1 VILGALFRGYRA
13 VLTMVGLSGVQCF
26 TISRGYGQPPVEACT
41 GRRLLTLGWIEPLCT
56 PPSHHSISFFWLLP
70 CRAWWLCLLLHRRCV
85 CPQWAPC
92 FCAVCAGSI
101 PGVRRAHLAPVLCC
115 VWLWIPPRLPNN
127 RKSVVSGVLVVLA
140 FFYNHGEVCV
150 CVCEVS
156 RCVLASLP
164 HLLGNSC
171 HVDSP
176 IAREFRH
183 AFSHAGNVCSH
194 THFQVQGEGW
204 QKPEIWLQC
213 FLPFSFIYLFSFL
226 FLQTCVSPMV
236 VTGSGHHQYCPGLH
250 APMAGNTP
258 QSCGLLPDT
267 HCQTL

>member
-1 VILGALFRGYRA
+1 
-13 VLTMVGLSGVQCF
+13 MVGLSGVQCF
-26 TISRGYGQPPVEACT
+26 TISRGYGQLPVEACT

-92 FCAVCAGSI
+92 FCAVCAGSV

-156 RCVLASLP
+156 MCVSLP
-164 HLLGNSC
+164 S
-171 HVDSP
+171 
-176 IAREFRH
+176 
-183 AFSHAGNVCSH
+183 
-194 THFQVQGEGW
+194 
-204 QKPEIWLQC
+204 
-213 FLPFSFIYLFSFL
+213 
-226 FLQTCVSPMV
+226 
-236 VTGSGHHQYCPGLH
+236 
-250 APMAGNTP
+250 APP
-258 QSCGLLPDT
+258 RQLVSCGLPHCERVSPCLFSCWKCLQSHTLSGTRRGLAKAWNLTPMFSTFLVYLSFLLSLPPDMCLPDGGYREWPSPVLPWASCS
-267 HCQTL
+267 HGR